1 MTNPSVYP
9 IDILHKYQILQMF
22 QILNKKKFLVD
33 YLGHFVDI
41 HSHILPGLDDGAKN
55 ISDSLDLI
63 NGFNEIGITHI
74 ITTPHVSQNY
84 YPNTDEII
92 HCAHNQVQNQL
103 LELGLRHIALESSS
117 EYMIDPNFENL
128 LDQKHIAP
136 IRNKFLLVEMP
147 FLQTPINF
155 DQAIFKIATKGYNP
169 ILAHPERYFFLHS
182 NYKKYQDFK
191 SKGIFLQLNLLSL
204 SNYYGKQVS
213 KIAEKLLMDNHI
225 DFAGT
230 DIHNVR
236 QLELLK
242 DIKLSNSTLNKLMPI
257 LNRNVETFY

>member
-1 MTNPSVYP
+1 
-9 IDILHKYQILQMF
+9 MF
-22 QILNKKKFLVD
+22 QILNKKNFLVD
-33 YLGHFVDI
+33 YLGQFVDI
-41 HSHILPGLDDGAKN
+41 HSHILPGIDDGAKD
-55 ISDSLDLI
+55 ISDSMDI
-63 NGFNEIGITHI
+63 IKGFNEIGITHM
-74 ITTPHVSQNY
+74 ITTPHVNQNY
-84 YPNTDEII
+84 YPNTAESI
-92 HCAHNQVQNQL
+92 HTAHNKVQNQL
-103 LELGLRHIALESSS
+103 LHLGLKQIALESSS
-117 EYMIDPNFENL
+117 EYMIDANFENL
-128 LDQKHIAP
+128 LDQKLIAP

-155 DQAIFKIATKGYNP
+155 DQAIFKMATKGYNP

-230 DIHNVR
+230 DIHNVK

-242 DIKLSNSTLNKLMPI
+242 GIKLSNSTLNKLIPI
-257 LNRNVETFY
+257 LNRNLEIFY

>member
-1 MTNPSVYP
+1 
-9 IDILHKYQILQMF
+9 MF
-22 QILNKKKFLVD
+22 QILNKKKFLID

-41 HSHILPGLDDGAKN
+41 HSHILPGLDDGAKD
-55 ISDSLDLI
+55 ISDSLDII

-84 YPNTDEII
+84 YPNTEEGI

-103 LELGLRHIALESSS
+103 LHLGLKHIALESSS

-128 LDQKHIAP
+128 LDQKLIAP

-155 DQAIFKIATKGYNP
+155 DQAIFKIAIKGYYP
-169 ILAHPERYFFLHS
+169 ILAHPERYFFLHR
-182 NYKKYQDFK
+182 NYRKYQYFK

-213 KIAEKLLMDNHI
+213 KIAEKLLDDNFI

-230 DIHNVR
+230 DIHNVH
-236 QLELLK
+236 QLEILK
-242 DIKLSNSTLNKLMPI
+242 NVKLSNSTLNRIIPV
-257 LNRNVETFY
+257 LNRNVQTFY